1 MFNVRRNLPDFK
13 VTKSE
18 NLAWRS
24 CLQITFSYGIELGFQ
39 QNHSKCRI
47 SFSFLCSCHGVCA
60 NPREIAIK
68 QQLQINGLATL
79 NTFEAGKRKTEK
91 LETKSKKLH
100 RPAAAASTYCV
111 MQLHDCVTAIQ
122 SHPRPDKAARPS
134 IERRN
139 SNLVRL
145 PVVSSYCNRSVNL
158 LTPGEQYEICILHV
172 TNGKHRHTN
181 SHNLCFALCNSTTV
195 IVVLHSINKQFKFKH
210 YVVHHYVHYV
220 YTYAVYNNLTLSY
233 IKRTY
238 ARLMIYNSAI
248 HILPV
253 EQHHSDLEEFIQMHI
268 CKHTR

>member
-24 CLQITFSYGIELGFQ
+24 CLQITFSYGKELGTITDQ
-39 QNHSKCRI
+39 AVASTK
-47 SFSFLCSCHGVCA
+47 
-60 NPREIAIK
+60 
-68 QQLQINGLATL
+68 INGLATL
-79 NTFEAGKRKTEK
+79 NTFEACKRKTEK

-111 MQLHDCVTAIQ
+111 MQLHDCVMAIQ

-158 LTPGEQYEICILHV
+158 LTPGEQYEICILH
-172 TNGKHRHTN
+172 
-181 SHNLCFALCNSTTV
+181 
-195 IVVLHSINKQFKFKH
+195 
-210 YVVHHYVHYV
+210 
-220 YTYAVYNNLTLSY
+220 SY

-253 EQHHSDLEEFIQMHI
+253 EQHHSDLEDEEQSYTVVHVVEVMIMRSQYNFILNDRYVILTPLKTTTLVSVAIKGEDRQMVPATNTNF
-268 CKHTR
+268 KT

>member
-1 MFNVRRNLPDFK
+1 MNIKNECIEDCTHLGKNLNNSFENVD
-13 VTKSE
+13 
-18 NLAWRS
+18 AW
-24 CLQITFSYGIELGFQ
+24 
-39 QNHSKCRI
+39 
-47 SFSFLCSCHGVCA
+47 
-60 NPREIAIK
+60 
-68 QQLQINGLATL
+68 INGLATL

-158 LTPGEQYEICILHV
+158 LTPGEQYEICILH
-172 TNGKHRHTN
+172 
-181 SHNLCFALCNSTTV
+181 LCNSTTV

-220 YTYAVYNNLTLSY
+220 YTYAVYNNLTLV
-233 IKRTY
+233 T
-238 ARLMIYNSAI
+238 
-248 HILPV
+248 
-253 EQHHSDLEEFIQMHI
+253 Q
-268 CKHTR
+268 